1 MTIGR
6 RILDFVLLCLA
17 AVAIYAI
24 SLRLWPY
31 FGLVAP
37 VVVVVI
43 LAFAISAADGL
54 RYIIFGRRPS

>member
-6 RILDFVLLCLA
+6 RILDFVLVCLA
-17 AVAIYAI
+17 GVVIFTI
-24 SLRLWPY
+24 SLTIWPY

-43 LAFAISAADGL
+43 LLLAMNVADGI
-54 RYIIFGRRPS
+54 RYTILGRRPS

>member
-1 MTIGR
+1 MTIAR
-6 RILDFVLLCLA
+6 RILDFVLVCLA
-17 AVAIYAI
+17 AIVIFAL
-24 SLRLWPY
+24 SLRIWPY

-43 LAFAISAADGL
+43 LAFAISVADGF